1 MSDSSKQSIR
11 NVKLGENTRMADFVN
26 LYECEVGDNSRI
38 GAFVE
43 VQKGARIGKNVKV
56 SSHTFICEGVTI
68 EDDVFVGHNVSF
80 INDKYPRATTN
91 GSLQTDADWECVPT
105 LVKKGASIGTS
116 STILCGVKIGENSIV
131 GAGSVVTRDVPDN
144 SVVAGVPARLIRNL
158 EKPDNAG
165 ESPELPVPFLDL
177 KAQYR
182 SIKSEVLP
190 AINKILD
197 NCSYVLGEDVA
208 AFEKE
213 FSAYQQAEAG
223 IAVNTGTSALH
234 LALLA
239 AGIGPGDEVITVSF
253 TFVAT
258 VAAIVYT
265 GARPVFVDI
274 DPYTLTMDTSL
285 IEAAITPRT
294 KAILPVHLHGQ
305 AAEMDQI
312 MEIAGRHGL
321 IVIEDACQAHGAEY
335 KGHRVGSIG
344 DMGCFSF
351 YPGKNLGAY
360 GEGGMVI
367 TSNRKYEEDIRMLRD
382 WGAQS
387 KYRHVLK
394 GFNYRM
400 EGIQGAVLRVK
411 LRHLEKWTEARR
423 AAATRYNQLLEN
435 TKIGIPVELPCNRH
449 VYHIYAIRVPQR
461 EAFQKAL
468 NDEQIQSGIH
478 YPIPVHLQ
486 PAYADLGYVEG
497 DFPHTEAA
505 ADEVLS
511 LPMFAE
517 LTSAQQERV
526 AATVNAAYA
535 EVVKNS
541 IENTLFPVNEEPDQE
556 TTTAVVAA

>member
-1 MSDSSKQSIR
+1 M
-11 NVKLGENTRMADFVN
+11 
-26 LYECEVGDNSRI
+26 EV
-38 GAFVE
+38 
-43 VQKGARIGKNVKV
+43 
-56 SSHTFICEGVTI
+56 
-68 EDDVFVGHNVSF
+68 
-80 INDKYPRATTN
+80 
-91 GSLQTDADWECVPT
+91 
-105 LVKKGASIGTS
+105 
-116 STILCGVKIGENSIV
+116 
-131 GAGSVVTRDVPDN
+131 
-144 SVVAGVPARLIRNL
+144 
-158 EKPDNAG
+158 
-165 ESPELPVPFLDL
+165 
-177 KAQYR
+177 
-182 SIKSEVLP
+182 
-190 AINKILD
+190 
-197 NCSYVLGEDVA
+197 
-208 AFEKE
+208 
-213 FSAYQQAEAG
+213 
-223 IAVNTGTSALH
+223 
-234 LALLA
+234 
-239 AGIGPGDEVITVSF
+239 
-253 TFVAT
+253 
-258 VAAIVYT
+258 
-265 GARPVFVDI
+265 
-274 DPYTLTMDTSL
+274 
-285 IEAAITPRT
+285 
-294 KAILPVHLHGQ
+294 
-305 AAEMDQI
+305 
-312 MEIAGRHGL
+312 AGRHGL

-335 KGHRVGSIG
+335 KGRRVGSIG

-461 EAFQKAL
+461 EIFQKAL
-468 NDEQIQSGIH
+468 NDEQIQCGIH

-526 AATVNAAYA
+526 AATVNATFA
-535 EVVKNS
+535 EVIKNS
-541 IENTLFPVNEEPDQE
+541 IENALFPVNEEQDQDI
-556 TTTAVVAA
+556 TTAVVAA